1 MDSYI
6 KDFSERAWNGD
17 FMSSLSQRWCP
28 LQKGCAARYSEC
40 VHICLSLFD
49 PSSCN
54 SNTDL
59 CQWNYLQQQC
69 VISQNDTSCEYT
81 DTYRR
86 IWNRESIRL
95 SSFAKRDDCPVIMY
109 GDSWNCNYLSI
120 LSLTA
125 GIGSNATLASN
136 ESISFSSS
144 LAGLMQRFTSENLT
158 NAKYLLD
165 SNLQYDRLVINARGN
180 YTWYATELTMECRR
194 LDSNDYSF
202 LPEYQC
208 SQTGVTVWN
217 PKQGEC
223 QMKCEWYNKL
233 ECYIRAETTDC
244 KWDDSQVQCVS
255 QNTSTTPPSP
265 PLNNPVIVDVDR
277 TVNVRDVDFPSTTQ
291 VVQLNC
297 ANSSHIM
304 LLSGF

>member
-69 VISQNDTSCEYT
+69 DISQGNTSCEYT

-125 GIGSNATLASN
+125 GIGSNVTLASN
-136 ESISFSSS
+136 ESISFSSPN
-144 LAGLMQRFTSENLT
+144 AGLMQRFTNENLT
-158 NAKYLLD
+158 HADDLVD
-165 SNLQYDRLVINARGN
+165 TNLQYDALVINVRGN
-180 YTWYATELTMECRR
+180 NTWYSTELGFVCRR
-194 LDSNDYSF
+194 DLQSSRYSD
-202 LPEYQC
+202 LGYSQC
-208 SQTGVTVWN
+208 LQIGATYWN
-217 PKQGEC
+217 
-223 QMKCEWYNKL
+223 W
-233 ECYIRAETTDC
+233 
-244 KWDDSQVQCVS
+244 
-255 QNTSTTPPSP
+255 
-265 PLNNPVIVDVDR
+265 
-277 TVNVRDVDFPSTTQ
+277 
-291 VVQLNC
+291 
-297 ANSSHIM
+297 
-304 LLSGF
+304 